1 MTKRRIVRLNIK
13 RRFFN
18 LPVIATAGFLSLAVG
33 SMLILQSPTTKESGR
48 FAALSE
54 HLNYDAIL
62 SHLIIRTAGTPSPW
76 CTRVF
81 VTSGT
86 SNTDVDDKQG
96 CLVAALDS
104 SAINTTV
111 IADTNL
117 GTEQGITTKT
127 TSPTAAASEQ
137 DNHAED
143 FDNVAVVEAID
154 DIPAIKEIPGIQD
167 LPTIKDILTVD
178 KIEAIKDIPT
188 VDDSETIDNSLA
200 IEDRPS
206 VAAPFIEDI
215 ATVYDSEVFDNNL
228 SIEDTPSVA
237 VTPFIEGIAAVDDI
251 EQVHETEVENT
262 EVADVDVTIENTETP
277 ASNSI
282 EIASNEVEN
291 TTEAAELT
299 KLVETTLPQEPVDD
313 EIATSSI
320 DIADEMADVIDEQQ
334 TLVDNSQ
341 TIKPGQATGADDF
354 ASDSLSSK
362 SFATSLDAD
371 SYQYPLFGLATKPLS
386 NSDEKIESFDVT
398 EDEGLAKDFPGFLN
412 FKNPRSLLV
421 MIDAGHGGID
431 VGTNG
436 PNGSLE
442 KDLTLDIA
450 KRLQTLASL
459 HSDIDIVLSRSDDSG
474 MSRQHRIDSIAE
486 QNPDLLLSIHL
497 NSLPQPNVTL
507 VETYYASE
515 ADMLL
520 GKLRAN
526 NFAKENTADAQTSG
540 PKLDRVQRASLSRDL
555 ANFVQ
560 STVFSTVQSHNPRAI
575 DAGVKNDSLFV
586 LTGNNIPA
594 VLIEMTCL
602 SNPEEES
609 RLETES
615 YRTELAESLMQAI
628 RQFADKHHEDEKLA
642 AEQFDKTV

>member
-188 VDDSETIDNSLA
+188 VDDSDVIDNSLV
-200 IEDRPS
+200 IENRPS

-215 ATVYDSEVFDNNL
+215 VAADDTEESDSTEL
-228 SIEDTPSVA
+228 A
-237 VTPFIEGIAAVDDI
+237 DI
-251 EQVHETEVENT
+251 
-262 EVADVDVTIENTETP
+262 DVTIENTETS
-277 ASNSI
+277 ATNSI

-313 EIATSSI
+313 EIATSAI

-474 MSRQHRIDSIAE
+474 MSRQGRIDSIAE

>member
-1 MTKRRIVRLNIK
+1 MTELYPRSSGENVTKRRIVRLNIK

-215 ATVYDSEVFDNNL
+215 VAADDTEESDSTEL
-228 SIEDTPSVA
+228 A
-237 VTPFIEGIAAVDDI
+237 DI
-251 EQVHETEVENT
+251 
-262 EVADVDVTIENTETP
+262 DVTIENTETS
-277 ASNSI
+277 ATNSI

-313 EIATSSI
+313 EIATSAI

-474 MSRQHRIDSIAE
+474 MSRQGRIDSIAE

>member
-117 GTEQGITTKT
+117 GTEQGIITKT

-215 ATVYDSEVFDNNL
+215 VAADDTEESDSTEL
-228 SIEDTPSVA
+228 A
-237 VTPFIEGIAAVDDI
+237 DI
-251 EQVHETEVENT
+251 
-262 EVADVDVTIENTETP
+262 DVTIENTETP

-313 EIATSSI
+313 EIATSAI

-474 MSRQHRIDSIAE
+474 MSRQGRIDSIAE

>member
-215 ATVYDSEVFDNNL
+215 VAADDTEESDSTEL
-228 SIEDTPSVA
+228 A
-237 VTPFIEGIAAVDDI
+237 DI
-251 EQVHETEVENT
+251 
-262 EVADVDVTIENTETP
+262 DVTIENTETS
-277 ASNSI
+277 ATNSI

-313 EIATSSI
+313 EIATSAI

-474 MSRQHRIDSIAE
+474 MSRQGRIDSIAE